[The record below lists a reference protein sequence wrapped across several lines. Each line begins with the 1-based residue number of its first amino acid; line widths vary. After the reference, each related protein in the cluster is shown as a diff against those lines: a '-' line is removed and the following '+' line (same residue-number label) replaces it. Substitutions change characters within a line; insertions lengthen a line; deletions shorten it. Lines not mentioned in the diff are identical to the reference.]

1 MHRRTWSTIMSWM
14 KLVVTLVAIAGPLA
28 AQQTDSS
35 LLTLDRIYSSG
46 EFSPQFPGAF
56 RWMPDGTAY
65 TKLEQSTTTEGGQDL
80 VRYEAA
86 TGSRRVLVPA
96 GRFVPEGSESPLRV
110 EGYSWSP
117 DGTQLLIYT
126 NSARVWRANTRGD
139 YWVLRVESGQIR
151 KLGGEGKPSSMM
163 FAKFS
168 PDNRKVAFVRE
179 HNIFVED
186 LASGAI
192 TQLTSDGSRTTIN
205 GTFDW
210 VYEEEFGLRDGFRW
224 SPDSRLI
231 AYWQLDA
238 TGIRDYLLLNT
249 TDSLYSFTVPIQY
262 PKAGTQNS
270 AARVGVIPVTGGTTT
285 WMQIEGD
292 PRNNY
297 IARMEWSGNSTEIVI
312 QHLNRLQNT
321 LQIMLGNATNGGVRT
336 VLTERDSAWVDVV
349 DDLRW
354 LDTDRRF
361 TWVSERS
368 GWRHVYVVSRDGN
381 TVSPVTSG
389 PFDVDRILQ
398 IDERSGWVYFIASPD
413 NPTQRYLYRARLNGR
428 GNPERLTP
436 AGQAGAHQY
445 SLAPGARWGMHTWS
459 SFTTPPS
466 TELVQLPQHRTVNV
480 LASNDSLKVRISRLR
495 RGESRFFRVS
505 AGPGVELDGWV
516 MFPPGMDS
524 TRKYPLLFHVY
535 GEPAGTTVDDS
546 WGFSEYL
553 WHLMLTQQGYIVASV
568 DNRGT
573 PSLRGRDWRKVVY
586 RKIGVIAS
594 VDQAGAATTMK
605 RWPMVDSTRI
615 GIWGWSGGGSM
626 TLNMMFRY
634 PDIYRTG
641 MSVAPV
647 PDQRLYDTIYQERY
661 MGLPQENE
669 ADYREG
675 SPITYADRLK
685 GNLLLIHG
693 TGDDNVHFQGT
704 ERLINA
710 LVKANKA
717 FTMMAYPNR
726 THGIFEGEGTSLHL
740 RNLLT
745 RYLHENLP
753 AGPQSAADRNRAA
766 NPIP

>member
-1 MHRRTWSTIMSWM
+1 MNPAGRI
-14 KLVVTLVAIAGPLA
+14 LLLLVATFSPAA
-28 AQQTDSS
+28 AQQADSS
-35 LLTLDRIYSSG
+35 LLTLERIYESD
-46 EFSPQFPGAF
+46 EFAPQFPGAL
-56 RWMPDGTAY
+56 RWMPNGNAY
-65 TKLEQSTTTEGGQDL
+65 TKLERSTATSGGQDL
-80 VRYEAA
+80 VRYDAA
-86 TGSRRVLVPA
+86 TGARQVLVPA
-96 GRFVPEGSESPLRV
+96 SRFVPPGAERPVRV
-110 EGYSWSP
+110 EGYTWAP
-117 DGTQLLIYT
+117 DGNQLLIYT

-139 YWVLRVESGQIR
+139 YWILRVGDGQLK
-151 KLGGEGKPSSMM
+151 KLGGSGTPSTMM

-168 PDNRKVAFVRE
+168 PDNSRVGYVRE

-192 TQLTSDGSRTTIN
+192 TQLTTDGSRTTIN

-210 VYEEEFGLRDGFRW
+210 VYEEEFSLRDGFHW
-224 SPDSRLI
+224 SPDSRSI

-262 PKAGTQNS
+262 PKAGSQNS
-270 AARVGVIPVTGGTTT
+270 SARVGVVAAAGGPTR

-297 IARMEWSGNSTEIVI
+297 IARMEWSGNSTAIVI

-321 LQIMLGNATNGGVRT
+321 LQVMLGDAASGRVHT

-368 GWRHVYVVSRDGN
+368 GWRHVYVVSRDGA
-381 TVSPVTSG
+381 TIRPVTSG
-389 PFDVDRILQ
+389 NFDVERVLQ
-398 IDERSGWVYFIASPD
+398 IDEKSGWVYYIASPD
-413 NPTQRYLYRARLNGR
+413 NPTQRYLYRTRLNGSGR
-428 GNPERLTP
+428 PERLTP
-436 AGQAGAHQY
+436 ATQSGTHQY
-445 SLAPGARWGMHTWS
+445 SLAPGARWGVHTWS
-459 SFTTPPS
+459 AFTSPPAS
-466 TELVQLPQHRTVNV
+466 ELVQLPRHRTVNV
-480 LASNDSLKVRISRLR
+480 LATNDSLKARVARLR
-495 RGESRFFRVS
+495 HGESRFFRVS
-505 AGPGVELDGWV
+505 AGTGVELDGWV

-535 GEPAGTTVDDS
+535 GEPAGTTVNDS
-546 WGFSEYL
+546 WGYGDYL
-553 WHLMLTQQGYIVASV
+553 WHLMLTQRGYIVASV

-594 VDQAGAATTMK
+594 VDQAGAATTMM
-605 RWPMVDSTRI
+605 RWPMVDSSRI

-634 PDIYRTG
+634 PDIYKTG

-647 PDQRLYDTIYQERY
+647 PDQHLYDTIYQERY
-661 MGLPQENE
+661 MGLPEENE

-675 SPITYADRLK
+675 SPLTYADRLK
-685 GNLLLIHG
+685 GNLLVVHG
-693 TGDDNVHFQGT
+693 TGDDNVHYQGT

-710 LVKANKA
+710 LVSARKP

-726 THGIFEGEGTSLHL
+726 THGIFEGEGTTMHL

-745 RYLHENLP
+745 RYLGENLP
-753 AGPQSAADRNRAA
+753 AGPSGSDGNRGA

>member
-1 MHRRTWSTIMSWM
+1 MTRT
-14 KLVVTLVAIAGPLA
+14 KLVLLLALAVVSPLT
-28 AQQTDSS
+28 AQQSDAS
-35 LLTLDRIYSSG
+35 LLTLDRIYNSD
-46 EFSPQFPGAF
+46 EFNPQFPGAL
-56 RWMPDGTAY
+56 RWMPDGSAY
-65 TKLEQSTTTEGGQDL
+65 TKLERSTETQGGQDL
-80 VRYEAA
+80 VRYEAG
-86 TGSRRVLVPA
+86 TGARRVLVPA
-96 GRFVPEGSESPLRV
+96 SRFVPAGAERPIRV
-110 EGYSWSP
+110 EGYTWSP

-139 YWVLRVESGQIR
+139 YWILRVADGQLR
-151 KLGGEGKPSSMM
+151 KLGGNGTPSTMM

-168 PDNRKVAFVRE
+168 PDNSRVAYVRE
-179 HNIFVED
+179 HNIYVED

-192 TQLTSDGSRTTIN
+192 TQLTSDGSNTTIN

-210 VYEEEFGLRDGFRW
+210 VYEEEFFLRDGFRW

-238 TGIRDYLLLNT
+238 SEVRDYLLVNT
-249 TDSLYSFTVPIQY
+249 TDSLYSFVKPIQY
-262 PKAGTQNS
+262 PKAGSTNS
-270 AARVGVIPVTGGTTT
+270 SARVGVVPAAGGPTT

-297 IARMEWSGNSTEIVI
+297 IARMEWSGNSREIVV

-321 LQIMLGNATNGGVRT
+321 LAVMLGDAANGQVRT

-354 LDTDRRF
+354 LDTGQRF

-368 GWRHVYVVSRDGN
+368 GWRHVYVVSRDGR
-381 TVSPVTSG
+381 TVRPVTSG
-389 PFDVDRILQ
+389 NFDVERVLQ
-398 IDERSGWVYFIASPD
+398 IDEKGGWVYYIASPD
-413 NPTQRYLYRARLNGR
+413 NATQRYLYRSRLNGNGR
-428 GNPERLTP
+428 PERLTP
-436 AGQAGAHQY
+436 AGQAGTHQY
-445 SLAPGARWGMHTWS
+445 NLAPGARWAMHTWS
-459 SFTTPPS
+459 SFTRPPS
-466 TELVQLPQHRTVNV
+466 AELIQLPQHRTTTV
-480 LASNDSLKVRISRLR
+480 LTTNDSLVARVGRLS
-495 RGESRFFRVS
+495 RGETRFFRVS

-524 TRKYPLLFHVY
+524 TKKYPLLFHVY
-535 GEPAGTTVDDS
+535 GEPAGTTVNDAWGYDD
-546 WGFSEYL
+546 YL

-594 VDQAGAATTMK
+594 IDQAGAARTMM
-605 RWPMVDSTRI
+605 RWPMVDSSRI
-615 GIWGWSGGGSM
+615 GVWGWSGGGSM

-634 PDIYRTG
+634 PDIYSTG

-647 PDQRLYDTIYQERY
+647 PDQHLYDTIYQERY
-661 MGLPQENE
+661 MGLPQDNE
-669 ADYREG
+669 ADYVEG
-675 SPITYADRLK
+675 SPVTYADRLK
-685 GNLLLIHG
+685 GNLLVIHG
-693 TGDDNVHFQGT
+693 TGDDNVHYQGT
-704 ERLINA
+704 ERLVNA
-710 LVKANKA
+710 LVKANKP

-726 THGIFEGEGTSLHL
+726 THGIFEGEGTTIHL

-745 RYLHENLP
+745 RYLNQNMP
-753 AGPQSAADRNRAA
+753 AGPRSAAQGDRPA

>member
-1 MHRRTWSTIMSWM
+1 MNRV
-14 KLVVTLVAIAGPLA
+14 KLVLAIVVAITGPLA

-35 LLTLDRIYSSG
+35 LLTLERIYESD
-46 EFSPQFPGAF
+46 EFSLQFPGAF
-56 RWMPDGTAY
+56 RWMPDGNSY
-65 TKLEQSTTTEGGQDL
+65 TKLERSTTTEGGQDL
-80 VRYEAA
+80 VRYEVA
-86 TGSRRVLVPA
+86 TGSRQVLVPA
-96 GRFVPEGSESPLRV
+96 SRFVPEGATRPIRV
-110 EGYSWSP
+110 EGYTWSP
-117 DGTQLLIYT
+117 DGAQLLIYT

-139 YWVLRVESGQIR
+139 YWLLRVAGGSLR
-151 KLGGEGKPSSMM
+151 KLGGEGRPSTMM

-168 PDNRKVAFVRE
+168 PDNSKVGYVRE

-186 LASGAI
+186 LASGEI
-192 TQLTSDGSRTTIN
+192 TQLTNDGSRTTIN

-210 VYEEEFGLRDGFRW
+210 VYEEEFSLRDGFRW
-224 SPDSRLI
+224 SPDSKRI

-270 AARVGVIPVTGGTTT
+270 AARVGVIPVSGGTTT

-297 IARMEWSGNSTEIVI
+297 IARMEWSGNSSEIVI
-312 QHLNRLQNT
+312 QYLNRLQNS
-321 LQIMLGNATNGGVRT
+321 LQVMLADAAGGQVRT
-336 VLTERDSAWVDVV
+336 VVTERDSAWVDVV

-381 TVSPVTSG
+381 TIRPVTSG
-389 PFDVDRILQ
+389 NFDVDRVLQ

-428 GNPERLTP
+428 GTPERLTP
-436 AGQAGAHQY
+436 VGQSGTHQY

-459 SFTTPPS
+459 SFATPP
-466 TELVQLPQHRTVNV
+466 TAELVQLPQHRTVNV
-480 LASNDSLKVRISRLR
+480 LASNDSLKAKIGRLR
-495 RGESRFFRVS
+495 RGQSRFFRVP

-524 TRKYPLLFHVY
+524 TRKYPLLFYVY

-546 WGFSEYL
+546 WGFSDYL

-594 VDQAGAATTMK
+594 VDQAGAANTMK

-641 MSVAPV
+641 LSVAPV

-661 MGLPQENE
+661 MGLPQDNE

-675 SPITYADRLK
+675 SPLTYADRLK
-685 GNLLLIHG
+685 GNLLVVHG
-693 TGDDNVHFQGT
+693 SGDDNVHYQGT

-710 LVKANKA
+710 LVAAKKP

-726 THGIFEGEGTSLHL
+726 THGIFEGEGTTMHL

-745 RYLHENLP
+745 RYLNQNLP
-753 AGPQSAADRNRAA
+753 AGPQSAADRDRAA

>member
-1 MHRRTWSTIMSWM
+1 MNRSKSIVFFF
-14 KLVVTLVAIAGPLA
+14 LALAVPLA
-28 AQQTDSS
+28 AQETDSS
-35 LLTLDRIYSSG
+35 LLTLERIYDGG
-46 EFSPQFPGAF
+46 EFAPQFPGAF
-56 RWMPDGTAY
+56 RWMPDGNAY
-65 TKLEQSTTTEGGQDL
+65 TKLERSTAIEGGQDL

-86 TGSRRVLVPA
+86 TGARQVLVEA
-96 GRFVPEGSESPLRV
+96 NRFIPPGAERPIRV
-110 EGYSWSP
+110 EGYTWSP

-139 YWVLRVESGQIR
+139 YWLLKVGDGQLR
-151 KLGGEGKPSSMM
+151 KLGGNSPPSTMM

-168 PDNRKVAFVRE
+168 PDNRKVGYVRE
-179 HNIFVED
+179 HNIYVED
-186 LASGAI
+186 IAGGAI

-210 VYEEEFGLRDGFRW
+210 VYEEEFFLRDGFRW
-224 SPDSRLI
+224 SPDSRQI

-238 TGIRDYLLLNT
+238 SGIRDYLLLNT
-249 TDSLYSFTVPIQY
+249 TDSVYSFTVPIQY

-270 AARVGVIPVTGGTTT
+270 AARVGVVAADGGPTR

-297 IARMEWSGNSTEIVI
+297 IARMEWSGNSSEIVI
-312 QHLNRLQNT
+312 QYLNRLQNT
-321 LQIMLGNATNGGVRT
+321 LQVMLGDAASGRVRT
-336 VLTERDSAWVDVV
+336 VVTERDSAWVDVV

-368 GWRHVYVVSRDGN
+368 GWRHLYVVSRDG
-381 TVSPVTSG
+381 SALRPVTSG
-389 PFDVDRILQ
+389 NFDIDRVLQ
-398 IDERSGWVYFIASPD
+398 IDERSGWVYYIASPD
-413 NPTQRYLYRARLNGR
+413 NPTQRYLYRSRLNGR

-436 AGQAGAHQY
+436 AGQRGTHQY
-445 SLAPGARWGMHTWS
+445 SLAPGARWAMHTWS
-459 SFTTPPS
+459 SFGSPPA
-466 TELVQLPQHRTVNV
+466 TELVQLPQHRAVNV
-480 LASNDSLKVRISRLR
+480 LASNDSLKARVGRLR

-505 AGPGVELDGWV
+505 AGDGVELDGWV

-524 TRKYPLLFHVY
+524 TIKYPVLFYVY
-535 GEPAGTTVDDS
+535 GEPAGTTVNDS
-546 WGFSEYL
+546 WGYDEYL
-553 WHLMLTQQGYIVASV
+553 WHLMLTQQGYIVASL

-573 PSLRGRDWRKVVY
+573 PSLRGREWRKVVY
-586 RKIGVIAS
+586 RKVGVIAS
-594 VDQAGAATTMK
+594 VDQAGAARSMM

-661 MGLPQENE
+661 MGLPQDNE
-669 ADYREG
+669 ADYLEG
-675 SPITYADRLK
+675 SPLTYADRLK
-685 GNLLLIHG
+685 GNLLVIHG
-693 TGDDNVHFQGT
+693 TGDDNVHYQGT
-704 ERLINA
+704 ERLVNA
-710 LVKANKA
+710 LVAANRP

-726 THGIFEGEGTSLHL
+726 THGIFEGEGTTMHL
-740 RNLLT
+740 RSLLT
-745 RYLHENLP
+745 RYLTQNLP
-753 AGPQSAADRNRAA
+753 AGPRSGPDGKRNS